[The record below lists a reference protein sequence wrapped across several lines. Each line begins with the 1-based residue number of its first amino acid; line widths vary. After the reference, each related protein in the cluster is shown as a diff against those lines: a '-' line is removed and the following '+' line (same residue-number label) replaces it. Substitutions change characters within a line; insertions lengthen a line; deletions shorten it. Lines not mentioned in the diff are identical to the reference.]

1 MSTPATSQEPE
12 SLSTSVRRYAEIIRK
27 RLWVVVAVVAVGLSV
42 AVLYTLRL
50 PRIYQATATIVVN
63 PTAPRVF
70 GNQVEEVFELGT
82 GSYWSNQEYYNT
94 QLSVI
99 TGFPLARETVGKAPG
114 EGSATAAA
122 ADPIA
127 RPAGTPFFDKLAPK
141 EQFPKLSD
149 SERADLA
156 ADMFKGMLSA
166 SQARE
171 SRIVAIS
178 VHSVDQA
185 LARELANEHVR
196 TYLAH
201 MEGKRG
207 KSSGPVS
214 QYLTSERDT
223 AERDLRE
230 AEEKLYAFRRDHDIL
245 STSFEDKQAILAAD
259 ITRYSGA
266 LGEARVKRT
275 ELGSQLKRAQALK
288 GEDVLESPV
297 FALVGGEEAFADLKA
312 EYLKQ
317 RQSLDEIQSQ
327 WGPKSDKYQQQSAK
341 VGQLRTSL
349 EGEARRAVREIEVK
363 YQAAMATEGAL
374 SGELERLK
382 KEAQTLG
389 GQLAIDY
396 AALARD
402 HKSAEDNLNILLGR
416 LRSSEQEGRNRQSNV
431 EPHELARGSY
441 LVYPR
446 MRVNVVLA
454 LFASLLLG
462 VGIAFLLD
470 YLDRTIKTAE
480 DVERL
485 VGAPLLGIIPVVTEV
500 ATGDDPKATK
510 DRDLYVFRNPTSRA
524 AECCRSIRT
533 NILFSSTDSPMKTIT
548 VSSPRP
554 REGKTTTTIY
564 MGTIMAQSGQRVL
577 LVDTDLRRPRL
588 HKSLGVSKQRGL
600 TNLILGDASYDDV
613 IKTTDIPN
621 LFVLPCGPQPP
632 NPAELL
638 LSNRFKQ
645 VLAELEARFD
655 RILLDSPPV
664 LAVTDAVVLARLS
677 SGVMLVAQAG
687 KTLLDDVAHSA
698 RQFRDVDAP
707 ILGVIL
713 NDMDISDR
721 RYGGYYYAYGGY
733 GDTPSATSS
742 AEAEA
747 S

>member
-1 MSTPATSQEPE
+1 VSTPSTSEPE
-12 SLSTSVRRYAEIIRK
+12 ALSVSVRRYAEIIRK
-27 RLWVVVAVVAVGLSV
+27 RLWVVIAVVAVGV
-42 AVLYTLRL
+42 TAAVLYTLRL
-50 PRIYQATATIVVN
+50 PRIYQAVSTVVVN
-63 PTAPRVF
+63 PQAPRVF
-70 GNQVEEVFELGT
+70 GNQVDEVFELGT

-99 TGFPLARETVGKAPG
+99 TGFPLARDTVGKQYG
-114 EGSATAAA
+114 DTV
-122 ADPIA
+122 
-127 RPAGTPFFDKLAPK
+127 FFEKLAPK
-141 EQFPKLSD
+141 EKYPKLSD

-156 ADMFKGMLSA
+156 ADLLKGMLGA

-171 SRIVAIS
+171 SRVVAIS
-178 VHSVDQA
+178 VRSVDRR
-185 LARELANEHVR
+185 LAMELANEHTR
-196 TYLAH
+196 TYLLF

-230 AEEKLYAFRRDHDIL
+230 AKEKLYSFRKQHDIL
-245 STSFEDKQAILAAD
+245 DVSLEAKQTILANE

-266 LGEARVKRT
+266 LGEQRVKRT

-297 FALVGGEEAFADLKA
+297 FALVGSEAAFADLKA

-317 RQSLDEIQSQ
+317 RTALDEIQSQ
-327 WGPKSDKYQQQSAK
+327 WGPKSDKYQQQQSR
-341 VGQLRTSL
+341 VGQLRAAL
-349 EGEARRAVREIEVK
+349 EQEARRAVREIEVK
-363 YQAAMATEGAL
+363 YQAAVATEGAL
-374 SGELERLK
+374 QGELDRLK
-382 KEAQTLG
+382 KEAQDLG
-389 GQLAIDY
+389 GQVAIDY
-396 AALARD
+396 QTLAAEQKA
-402 HKSAEDNLNILLGR
+402 AEDDLAILLGR
-416 LRSSEQEGRNRQSNV
+416 LRSAEQEGRNKQSNV
-431 EPHELARGSY
+431 EPHELARGAY

-446 MRVNVVLA
+446 MRVNVALA
-454 LFASLLLG
+454 MFASLLLG
-462 VGIAFLLD
+462 LGIAFLLD

-485 VGAPLLGIIPVVTEV
+485 VGAPLLGIIPVVSEV
-500 ATGDDPKATK
+500 PAGDDAKATK

-533 NILFSSTDSPMKTIT
+533 NILFSSTDKAMSTIT

-600 TNLILGDASYDDV
+600 TNLILGDASFDDV

-621 LFVLPCGPQPP
+621 LFVLPCGPLPP

-655 RILLDSPPV
+655 RVLLDSPPV

-687 KTLLDDVAHSA
+687 KTLLDDVGHAA
-698 RQFRDVDAP
+698 RQFRDVEAP

-733 GDTPSATSS
+733 GEKPTAEP
-742 AEAEA
+742 EAEA

>member
-1 MSTPATSQEPE
+1 MTTPTPPGSSSEPE
-12 SLSTSVRRYAEIIRK
+12 PLSVSVRRYAEIIRK
-27 RLWVVVAVVAVGLSV
+27 RLWVVIAVVAVGVSA
-42 AVLYTLRL
+42 AVLYTMRL
-50 PRIYQATATIVVN
+50 PRIYQASATVVVN
-63 PTAPRVF
+63 PQAPRVF
-70 GNQVEEVFELGT
+70 GNQVDEVFELGT

-99 TGFPLARETVGKAPG
+99 TGFQLARETVGKKYG
-114 EGSATAAA
+114 DTV
-122 ADPIA
+122 
-127 RPAGTPFFDKLAPK
+127 FFEKLAPK
-141 EQFPKLSD
+141 EKYPKLSD

-156 ADMFKGMLSA
+156 ADVFKGMLGA
-166 SQARE
+166 GQMRE
-171 SRIVAIS
+171 SRVVAIS
-178 VHSVDQA
+178 VRSVDQR
-185 LARELANEHVR
+185 LAMELANEHSR
-196 TYLAH
+196 TYLAF

-207 KSSGPVS
+207 KSAGPVS

-230 AEEKLYAFRRDHDIL
+230 AKEKLYKFRQEHDIL
-245 STSFEDKQAILAAD
+245 DVSLEAKQTILANE

-266 LGEARVKRT
+266 VGEARVKRT
-275 ELGSQLKRAQALK
+275 ELGSELKRAQALK

-297 FALVGGEEAFADLKA
+297 FALVGSEDAFADMKA

-317 RQSLDEIQSQ
+317 RTQLDEIQSQ
-327 WGPKSDKYQQQSAK
+327 WGPKSDKYQQQQQRVA
-341 VGQLRTSL
+341 QLRGAL
-349 EGEARRAVREIEVK
+349 EQEARRAVREIEVK
-363 YQAAMATEGAL
+363 YQAAVATEGAL
-374 SGELERLK
+374 QQELDRFK
-382 KEAQTLG
+382 KDAQDLG
-389 GQLAIDY
+389 GQVAIDY
-396 AALARD
+396 QELAADQKA
-402 HKSAEDNLNILLGR
+402 AEENLDLLLGR
-416 LRSSEQEGRNRQSNV
+416 LRTSEQEGRNRQSNV
-431 EPHELARGSY
+431 EPHELARGAY

-446 MRVNVVLA
+446 MRVNVALA
-454 LFASLLLG
+454 MFASLLLG
-462 VGIAFLLD
+462 LGVAFLLD
-470 YLDRTIKTAE
+470 YLDRTIKTAD

-533 NILFSSTDSPMKTIT
+533 NILFSSADRPMNTIT

-600 TNLILGDASYDDV
+600 TNLILGDATFDDV

-621 LFVLPCGPQPP
+621 LFVLPCGPLPP

-687 KTLLDDVAHSA
+687 KTLLDDVGHSA

-733 GDTPSATSS
+733 GEQPGTEP
-742 AEAEA
+742 EAEA

>member
-1 MSTPATSQEPE
+1 MSTPASTEPE
-12 SLSTSVRRYAEIIRK
+12 SISVSIRRYVEIVRK
-27 RLWVVVAVVAVGLSV
+27 RLWVVAAVIAVGLTVS
-42 AVLYTLRL
+42 VLYTLRL
-50 PRIYQATATIVVN
+50 PKIYQAVATVVVN
-63 PTAPRVF
+63 PQAPRPF
-70 GNQVEEVFELGT
+70 GNQSDESYELGT
-82 GSYWSNQEYYNT
+82 GSYWSNQQYYNT
-94 QLSVI
+94 QLSII
-99 TGFPLARETVGKAPG
+99 TGFPLARETVSRKYGD
-114 EGSATAAA
+114 TV
-122 ADPIA
+122 
-127 RPAGTPFFDKLAPK
+127 FFEKLAPK
-141 EQFPKLSD
+141 ERFPKLSD
-149 SERADLA
+149 GERADVA
-156 ADMFKGMLSA
+156 ADMFKGMLGA

-171 SRIVAIS
+171 SFVVAIS
-178 VHSVDQA
+178 VASTDQRLA
-185 LARELANEHVR
+185 LELANEHAR
-196 TYLAH
+196 TYMAH

-207 KSSGPVS
+207 KTAGPVS
-214 QYLTSERDT
+214 EYLTSERDT

-230 AEEKLYAFRRDHDIL
+230 AEQKLYEFRRDHDIL

-288 GEDVLESPV
+288 GEDALESPV
-297 FALVGGEEAFADLKA
+297 FALVGNEDTIA
-312 EYLKQ
+312 EIKSEYQKQ
-317 RQSLDEIQSQ
+317 RIALDEIQSQ
-327 WGPKSDKYQQQSAK
+327 WGPKSDKYQQQQAK
-341 VGQLRTSL
+341 VGQLRATL
-349 EGEARRAVREIEVK
+349 EAEARRAVREVEVK

-374 SGELERLK
+374 STELDRLK

-389 GQLAIDY
+389 GQVAIDY
-396 AALARD
+396 ASLARD
-402 HKSAEDNLNILLGR
+402 HKAAEDNLNILLGR
-416 LRSSEQEGRNRQSNV
+416 LRSSAQEGRNRQSNV
-431 EPHELARGSY
+431 EPHELARASY

-446 MRVNVVLA
+446 MRVNVALA
-454 LFASLLLG
+454 LIASMLLG
-462 VGIAFLLD
+462 LGIAFLLD

-480 DVERL
+480 DVERM
-485 VGAPLLGIIPVVTEV
+485 VGAPLLGIIPVVTGV
-500 ATGDDPKATK
+500 STGDDLKATK
-510 DRDLYVFRNPTSRA
+510 DRDLYVFHHPTSRA

-533 NILFSSTDSPMKTIT
+533 NILFSSTDRAMKTIT

-564 MGTIMAQSGQRVL
+564 MGTIMAQSGQKVL

-613 IKTTDIPN
+613 IKSTDIPN
-621 LFVLPCGPQPP
+621 LYVLPCGPQPP

-655 RILLDSPPV
+655 LILLDSPPV

-687 KTLLDDVAHSA
+687 KTLLDDVGHSA
-698 RQFRDVDAP
+698 RQFRDVEAP

-733 GDTPSATSS
+733 GDTAGAS

>member
-1 MSTPATSQEPE
+1 VSTSASTTEPE
-12 SLSTSVRRYAEIIRK
+12 SLSQSVRRYAEIVRK
-27 RLWVVVAVVAVGLSV
+27 RLWVVIAVVAVGV
-42 AVLYTLRL
+42 TAAVLYTLRL
-50 PRIYQATATIVVN
+50 PEIYQATSTVVVN
-63 PTAPRVF
+63 PQAPRVF
-70 GNQVEEVFELGT
+70 GNQVDEVFELGT

-99 TGFPLARETVGKAPG
+99 TGFPLARDTVAKPHGD
-114 EGSATAAA
+114 TV
-122 ADPIA
+122 
-127 RPAGTPFFDKLAPK
+127 FFEKLAPK
-141 EQFPKLSD
+141 DRYPKLSD
-149 SERADLA
+149 AERADLA
-156 ADMFKGMLSA
+156 ADILKGMMSA
-166 SQARE
+166 AQARE
-171 SRIVAIS
+171 SRVVAIS
-178 VHSVDQA
+178 VRSTDPA
-185 LARELANEHVR
+185 LAAALSQEHAR
-196 TYLAH
+196 TYLAY

-214 QYLTSERDT
+214 QYLATERDT
-223 AERDLRE
+223 AERDLRA
-230 AEEKLYAFRRDHDIL
+230 AEEKLYKFRKDHDIL
-245 STSFEDKQAILAAD
+245 DTSFEAKQQILAAD

-275 ELGSQLKRAQALK
+275 ELGSELKRAQSLK
-288 GEDVLESPV
+288 DENPLESPV
-297 FALVGGEEAFADLKA
+297 FALVGSESAAADLKA
-312 EYLKQ
+312 EYQKQ
-317 RQSLDEIQSQ
+317 RQTLDEIQSQ
-327 WGPKSDKYQQQSAK
+327 WGPKSDKYQQQQGRVA
-341 VGQLRTSL
+341 QLKAAIDA
-349 EGEARRAVREIEVK
+349 EARRAVREIEVK
-363 YQAAMATEGAL
+363 YQAAVATEGAL
-374 SGELERLK
+374 AAELERLK

-389 GQLAIDY
+389 GQVAIDY
-396 AALARD
+396 QALARE
-402 HKSAEDNLNILLGR
+402 HQAAEDNLKVLLGR
-416 LRSSEQEGRNRQSNV
+416 LRTAEQEGRNKQSNV
-431 EPHELARGSY
+431 EPHEMARGAY
-441 LVYPR
+441 MVYPR
-446 MRVNVVLA
+446 MRLNVVLA
-454 LFASLLLG
+454 FLASALLG
-462 VGIAFLLD
+462 LGLAFLLD

-485 VGAPLLGIIPVVTEV
+485 VGAPLLGIIPVVNEV
-500 ATGDDPKATK
+500 QAGDDAKATK
-510 DRDLYVFRNPTSRA
+510 DRDLYVFHNPTSRA

-533 NILFSSTDSPMKTIT
+533 NILFSSADKPMKTIT

-588 HKSLGVSKQRGL
+588 HKSLGVSRQRGL
-600 TNLILGDASYDDV
+600 TNLILGDAAYDDV

-621 LFVLPCGPQPP
+621 LYVLPCGPQPP

-677 SGVMLVAQAG
+677 SGVMLIAQAG
-687 KTLLDDVAHSA
+687 KTLLDDVGHSA
-698 RQFRDVDAP
+698 RQFRDIDAP

-733 GDTPSATSS
+733 GENAAS